1 MKILVT
7 GGAGFIGS
15 HLVDRLIDRGDDVL
29 IVDDLSTGKAENIHP
44 RARFLQMDVA
54 QPEIREVVRQERP
67 NGIVHLAAQVD
78 IQVSLRDPMRDAQVN
93 ILGTLNLLEAC
104 RESAVNRM
112 IVASSAAVYGDPL
125 RLPIDEDHPLDPAN
139 CYGVSKH
146 TPEHYL
152 QVYRR
157 LFGIA
162 GVALRFANVYGPR
175 QDANG
180 EGGVVA
186 IFCDRLCKGEAPSIF
201 GNGEQTRDFVYVGDV
216 ADAIVTV
223 LEADADRISES
234 VYNVG
239 TSRPLT
245 VNDLFRTLCEATGA
259 DPNPH
264 YLPPRPGDILH
275 SYLDNRRLHEALNW
289 VPRTELRAG
298 LEQTVA
304 FWRNDK

>member
-1 MKILVT
+1 MLVT

-15 HLVDRLIDRGDDVL
+15 HLVDLLIGRGDDVI
-29 IVDDLSTGKAENIHP
+29 IVDNLSTGKEENIHP
-44 RARFLQMDVA
+44 QARFFLMDVT
-54 QPEIREVVRQERP
+54 QPEIREVVRRERP
-67 NGIVHLAAQVD
+67 DGIVHLAAQVD
-78 IQVSLRDPMRDAQVN
+78 IQVSLRDPLCDAQVN
-93 ILGTLNLLEAC
+93 ILGTLNVLEAC
-104 RESAVNRM
+104 RESAVNRV

-157 LFGIA
+157 LFGIT

-186 IFCDRLCKGEAPSIF
+186 IFCDRLGRGEAPSIF
-201 GNGEQTRDFVYVGDV
+201 GDGEQTRDFVYVGDV
-216 ADAIVTV
+216 AEAIVAV
-223 LEADADRISES
+223 LEADTERISES

-239 TSRPLT
+239 TSHPLT
-245 VNDLFRTLCEATGA
+245 VNELFRTLCEATGA
-259 DPNPH
+259 QLNPR

-275 SYLDNRRLHEALNW
+275 SYLDNRRLYEALGW
-289 VPRTELRAG
+289 VPRTALRAG
-298 LEQTVA
+298 LEQTMA
-304 FWRNDK
+304 FWRKDK